1 MQPVMIPCL
10 DPDRPLN
17 AEELEEERREL
28 YPDELPTVGE
38 LIAYLSRMDPDTP
51 VVLREDDAPADGPCV
66 TLEDV
71 LYELTPVSDDTRS
84 YGPQGRR

>member
-1 MQPVMIPCL
+1 MTHH
-10 DPDRPLN
+10 DH
-17 AEELEEERREL
+17 A
-28 YPDELPTVGE
+28 TVAE
-38 LIAYLSRMDPDTP
+38 LIAYLSRMDADTP

>member
-1 MQPVMIPCL
+1 MTHH
-10 DPDRPLN
+10 DN
-17 AEELEEERREL
+17 
-28 YPDELPTVGE
+28 PTVGE

-51 VVLREDDAPADGPCV
+51 VVLREDDATADGPCV

-84 YGPQGRR
+84 NGPWGNR